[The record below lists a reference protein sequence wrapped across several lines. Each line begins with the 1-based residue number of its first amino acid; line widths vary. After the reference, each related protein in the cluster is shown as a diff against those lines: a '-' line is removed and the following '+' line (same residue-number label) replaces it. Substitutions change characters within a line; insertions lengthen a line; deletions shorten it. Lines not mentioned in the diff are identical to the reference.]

1 MSMFGYSDPPT
12 RAARSLRR
20 LNHSAVVKTSY
31 LTKVAEIEIADND
44 SSEAAGQGYEDGY
57 SAGLARAKAEAA
69 EAKSAEE
76 RRIECALAALSSA
89 IRAVEQTRAVLD
101 SEMRTTIPRVAFNL
115 LERLLGRELELAAN
129 PGRDAV
135 ARAMSLDDSD
145 LTAVIRLNPRDLE
158 KLGEIS
164 DLTSGREVSLIPD
177 SGVEPGGALVD
188 LGGATVDAQIGAA
201 LERVR
206 SVLVSSSG
214 LGK

>member
-1 MSMFGYSDPPT
+1 M
-12 RAARSLRR
+12 
-20 LNHSAVVKTSY
+20 
-31 LTKVAEIEIADND
+31 
-44 SSEAAGQGYEDGY
+44 
-57 SAGLARAKAEAA
+57 
-69 EAKSAEE
+69 
-76 RRIECALAALSSA
+76 
-89 IRAVEQTRAVLD
+89 LD
-101 SEMRTTIPRVAFNL
+101 SEMRTTIPMVAFNL
-115 LERLLGRELELAAN
+115 LERLLGRELELAVN

-206 SVLVSSSG
+206 NVLVSSSG